1 MRGKEKAK
9 IHCGSPFIAFE
20 QESPTPHVAR
30 EATTEAQRWGGAHPR
45 SHSESLFL
53 ALISF
58 SFHDFVLSA
67 KL

>member
-9 IHCGSPFIAFE
+9 IHCGLPVIALE

-30 EATTEAQRWGGAHPR
+30 EAAEAQRQGGACPR
-45 SHSESLFL
+45 SHSKSLFL

>member
-1 MRGKEKAK
+1 MRDKEKAK
-9 IHCGSPFIAFE
+9 IHCGSPVIAVE
-20 QESPTPHVAR
+20 QESPTPRVAR
-30 EATTEAQRWGGAHPR
+30 EATEPQRRGGAGPR